1 MLEGEKN
8 LLRRRSLKKY
18 ASTVPTGILPL
29 DRIRSA
35 VVLLDVEDTSFDTC
49 KNDIIVF
56 FRDRGIKADIFFVDL
71 RKLTE
76 GERLITSITGTV
88 LKKDLN
94 WFGRPSKEKIA
105 QLSEP
110 EPDLLISLFPKNDF
124 PGEFMAKVSRARF
137 KIGREQ
143 LPGNTFDLVIKDPAD
158 KQYSEAEL
166 FREIVKFFS
175 KIR

>member
-1 MLEGEKN
+1 MLEGLKN
-8 LLRRRSLKKY
+8 LLRKSSLKKY
-18 ASTVPTGILPL
+18 ASATPTGILPL
-29 DRIRSA
+29 EKIRSA

-49 KNDIIVF
+49 KNDIMVF
-56 FRDRGIKADIFFVDL
+56 FRERGIMVDIYFVDF

-105 QLSEP
+105 QLIEP
-110 EPDLLISLFPKNDF
+110 EPDMLISLFQKSDF
-124 PGEFMAKVSRARF
+124 PIEFMVKVSRARF

-143 LPGNTFDLVIKDPAD
+143 LPGDPFDLVIKDPAG